1 MHDTQTILYLY
12 VYKYF
17 LFIIFIYSILTLNF
31 LGLSYVEFIPLD
43 ISECSSLR
51 VIYDDVSIIFRL
63 IVSLC

>member
-1 MHDTQTILYLY
+1 MTRKLFYIYMY
-12 VYKYF
+12 INIF
-17 LFIIFIYSILTLNF
+17 LFFIFIYSILTLNF